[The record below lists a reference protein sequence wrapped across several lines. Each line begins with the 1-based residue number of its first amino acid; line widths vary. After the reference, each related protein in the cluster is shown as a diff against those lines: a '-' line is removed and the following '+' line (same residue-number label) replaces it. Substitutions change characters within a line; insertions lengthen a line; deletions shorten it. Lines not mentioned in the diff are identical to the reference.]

1 MDVKQL
7 VTHTD
12 IAAFDKERY
21 MDNHLISYSKMNE
34 DHLRHGLC
42 YLYLRKYIAG
52 EERDVIQ
59 SIHEFRD
66 GKDIMTQRAFVRDK
80 MTVFDDNGNIAY
92 EGGYEDDPTKGY
104 GRSGEGT
111 EYNVD
116 GNEGMLYKGDFANDK
131 FHGKGSLFINGYL
144 YSEGHYKNDMLH
156 GSCKII
162 RGGKTKKIRSCDW
175 NLNYFHSNQSNLLN

>member
-21 MDNHLISYSKMNE
+21 MDNHLISSSKMNE

-42 YLYLRKYIAG
+42 YLYLRKRDG
-52 EERDVIQ
+52 KERDVIQ

-66 GKDIMTQRAFVRDK
+66 GKDIMTRRAFILDK
-80 MTVFDDNGNIAY
+80 MTVFDDNGNVIY

-116 GNEGMLYKGDFANDK
+116 GNEGMLYKGDLANDK
-131 FHGKGSLFINGYL
+131 FHGKGS
-144 YSEGHYKNDMLH
+144 
-156 GSCKII
+156 II
-162 RGGKTKKIRSCDW
+162 WMDICILKDTTRMICFMDPVKSFVVEKRRRFDHAIGI
-175 NLNYFHSNQSNLLN
+175 

>member
-34 DHLRHGLC
+34 DHLRHDLC
-42 YLYLRKYIAG
+42 YLYLRKERDG
-52 EERDVIQ
+52 KERDVIQ
-59 SIHEFRD
+59 SIHEFRN
-66 GKDIMTQRAFVRDK
+66 GKDIMTRRAFIRDK
-80 MTVFDDNGNIAY
+80 MTVFNDNGNVAY

-116 GNEGMLYKGDFANDK
+116 GNEGMLSKGDFANDK
-131 FHGKGSLFINGYL
+131 FHGKGSIFMDGYL
-144 YSEGHYKNDMLH
+144 YSEGHSRMVCFMDPVI
-156 GSCKII
+156 SCMVEKRRRFDPAIGI
-162 RGGKTKKIRSCDW
+162 LTC
-175 NLNYFHSNQSNLLN
+175 FHSNQSNILN

>member
-42 YLYLRKYIAG
+42 YLYLRKEIAG

-59 SIHEFRD
+59 SVHEFRD
-66 GKDIMTQRAFVRDK
+66 GKDIMTRRAFIRDK

-116 GNEGMLYKGDFANDK
+116 GNEGMIYKGDFANDK
-131 FHGKGSLFINGYL
+131 FHGKGSIFMDGYL
-144 YSEGHYKNDMLH
+144 YSEGHYKNGMLH
-156 GSCKII
+156 GSCKIM

-175 NLNYFHSNQSNLLN
+175 NLNYFYFQSI